1 MSRPRTAGTGRR
13 FELVLLRIRPPN
25 PETVGVIA
33 KHASAR
39 SYHWMLVLA
48 GSHAEPA
55 NVARLL
61 AVAYLDE
68 ASGLLGRGD
77 PRWAIPRAFLRR
89 EGGLDPTVRGLP
101 ESAWVPDEL
110 GGELEQ
116 IAAWLEEG
124 HDDYLDALRA
134 ALRGRPDQRFRR
146 LSEEE
151 AEARGF
157 RDPSGRALLAP
168 HPPPVTIRTGH
179 DASSGRSV
187 GRGGR
192 VDRTGDATP
201 DRLLPWRR

>member
-1 MSRPRTAGTGRR
+1 VNGPRTAGTGRR

-33 KHASAR
+33 KHASPE

-48 GSHAEPA
+48 GSHAGPG

-77 PRWAIPRAFLRR
+77 PRWAIPRAFLRK

-110 GGELEQ
+110 GRELEQ
-116 IAAWLEEG
+116 IASWLESS
-124 HDDYLDALRA
+124 HDDYLTALRS
-134 ALRGRPDQRFRR
+134 ALRGRPDDRFRA
-146 LSEEE
+146 LSDEG
-151 AEARGF
+151 AETRGF

-168 HPPPVTIRTGH
+168 HPPPIVTRTGPG
-179 DASSGRSV
+179 AAA
-187 GRGGR
+187 
-192 VDRTGDATP
+192 DRTGGP

>member
-1 MSRPRTAGTGRR
+1 MNEPRTAGTGRR
-13 FELVLLRIRPPN
+13 FELVLLRIRPPD

-48 GSHAEPA
+48 GSHAAPE

-110 GGELEQ
+110 GRELEQ
-116 IAAWLEEG
+116 IASWLEAT
-124 HDDYLDALRA
+124 HSDYLSALRA
-134 ALRGRPDQRFRR
+134 ALRGRSDERFRL
-146 LSEEE
+146 LSVEE

-157 RDPSGRALLAP
+157 RDPSGRAILAP
-168 HPPPVTIRTGH
+168 HPPPVLTRLR
-179 DASSGRSV
+179 SGAGNTS
-187 GRGGR
+187 GGGAEPEG
-192 VDRTGDATP
+192 DRAGTP
-201 DRLLPWRR
+201 HRLLPWRR

>member
-1 MSRPRTAGTGRR
+1 MNGPRTAGTGRR

-48 GSHAEPA
+48 GSHAAPE

-101 ESAWVPDEL
+101 ESAWVPADL
-110 GGELEQ
+110 GRELEQ
-116 IAAWLEEG
+116 IASWLEAS
-124 HDDYLDALRA
+124 HSDSLSALRA
-134 ALRGRPDQRFRR
+134 AHRGRPDDRFRL
-146 LSEEE
+146 LSDEE

-168 HPPPVTIRTGH
+168 HPPPVLTRVGAEARSGSPEG
-179 DASSGRSV
+179 DEAKQSSGAS
-187 GRGGR
+187 
-192 VDRTGDATP
+192 P
-201 DRLLPWRR
+201 HRLLPWRR